1 MILYSH
7 VWDLFLKLA
16 LFGVLLAL
24 VIGLHSDQVLGVP
37 AMIAI
42 LVVLWLAIYRQGL
55 STIASWLYA
64 RLSLGADVS
73 MTEAHQLARLFQLDL
88 SGKWV
93 PLKEVKKLPRAD
105 RRNALLA
112 ALQQLGPGRRAM
124 LV

>member
-1 MILYSH
+1 MIIYSH

-16 LFGVLLAL
+16 LIGVLLAL
-24 VIGLHSDQVLGVP
+24 FIALRVDQLLGVP

-64 RLSLGADVS
+64 RWSLGADVT
-73 MTEAHQLARLFQLDL
+73 MGEAHQLARLFQLDL

-93 PLKEVKKLPRAD
+93 PLEEVKRLPKAE
-105 RRNALLA
+105 RRSAVLA
-112 ALQQLGPGRRAM
+112 ALQRLGPGRRAM

>member
-1 MILYSH
+1 MVMYSH
-7 VWDLFLKLA
+7 VWDLFLKVASLG
-16 LFGVLLAL
+16 LLLAL
-24 VIGLHSDQVLGVP
+24 LIALRVDRSLGVP

-64 RLSLGADVS
+64 RVSLGADVS
-73 MTEAHQLARLFQLDL
+73 LGEAHQLARLFQLDL

-93 PLKEVKKLPRAD
+93 PLKEIRRLPKAE
-105 RRNALLA
+105 RRSAVLA
-112 ALQQLGPGRRAM
+112 ALEMLGPRRRAM